1 MKTLDFP
8 LLHFSFY
15 DDFQLAVYLHFDNIF
30 LGMQVEKLIKI
41 CKPKGE
47 TDLTHLGLKYYGFDF
62 YRNDFDRVFQLLIKS
77 GLQKFKFTGL
87 DEKSLINLLHHKRK
101 FDQLYTFFNFFI

>member
-62 YRNDFDRVFQLLIKS
+62 YRNDFDRVFQLLIKN
-77 GLQKFKFTGL
+77 GLYDGNVKDISARFNQ
-87 DEKSLINLLHHKRK
+87 E
-101 FDQLYTFFNFFI
+101 YTLFYFFV